1 MIIMVIIQSRLSL
14 TMIMV
19 NSRDWSEI
27 AHILHFKNNHIV
39 DFIRKKYSASV
50 KSQATTSFF
59 ETNNLAKFCL
69 TPAVRPGFTRCGVS
83 QIT

>member
-50 KSQATTSFF
+50 KSRIVQATTSFF
-59 ETNNLAKFCL
+59 EKNNLAKFCL
-69 TPAVRPGFTRCGVS
+69 TPAVRPGYH
-83 QIT
+83 